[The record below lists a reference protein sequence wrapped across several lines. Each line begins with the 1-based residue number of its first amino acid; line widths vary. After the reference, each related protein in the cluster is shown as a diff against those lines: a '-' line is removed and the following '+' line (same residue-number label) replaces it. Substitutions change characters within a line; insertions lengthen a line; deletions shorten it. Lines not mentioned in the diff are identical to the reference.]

1 MIVDGTKNSRIGF
14 IQPAGGKS
22 SEVVGDF
29 QSFIQQADAHAKDV
43 PAEQAAMPEPES
55 TGRGKNT
62 YYYGDGLIFPPA
74 DAPPEF
80 LRAWDELLDAMPG
93 WEKFS
98 YICDVMSALKYG
110 NYYGSDMSNEEMQ
123 AAIQSNFN
131 RLGYKGTIELTLQC
145 QKNALA
151 DNIAGGNE
159 PIYIDYIRSLIR
171 ASEDL
176 LMKI

>member
-1 MIVDGTKNSRIGF
+1 VIVDGTKNSRIGF

-22 SEVVGDF
+22 AELVGDF
-29 QSFIQQADAHAKDV
+29 QSFIQ
-43 PAEQAAMPEPES
+43 
-55 TGRGKNT
+55 
-62 YYYGDGLIFPPA
+62 
-74 DAPPEF
+74 
-80 LRAWDELLDAMPG
+80 
-93 WEKFS
+93 
-98 YICDVMSALKYG
+98 
-110 NYYGSDMSNEEMQ
+110 Q